1 MVIKMLSK
9 WLQVGHIAAQT
20 RIPFCI
26 AAAMAVAMPTSATV
40 VWQPLPEVAPAPSD
54 NPTTPAK
61 IELGKMLFFDTRL
74 SSSGNV
80 SCFSCHNV
88 MEGGDDHRP
97 TSIGVHGHVGGR
109 NAPSVWNAAFLSSQ
123 FWDGRAATLED
134 QAKGP
139 PANPIEMGMAN
150 LDAVIDRVKHIPG
163 YKPYF
168 EKAFGA
174 GEVVTMNN
182 AAKAIAAYERTLV
195 TPNNAYDRYARGDKK
210 ALNDQQARGL
220 ATFAEVGCTGCH
232 QGPTFSGPPMAAGT
246 GFFMK
251 FPTFPDSP
259 YVAKYDLLSDT
270 GRASATKNEA
280 DKNVW
285 RVPGLRNLVFTA
297 PYFHNGQVHT
307 IDEAVRVMA
316 STQLN
321 KTLTEAQVTDIAAF
335 LETLSGPFPVQEMPR
350 LPPTPGDLI
359 D

>member
-1 MVIKMLSK
+1 MRLVAITAIVLAS
-9 WLQVGHIAAQT
+9 T
-20 RIPFCI
+20 PFAVTP
-26 AAAMAVAMPTSATV
+26 AAAASGP
-40 VWQPLPEVAPAPSD
+40 WQALPDVAPAPAD
-54 NPTTPAK
+54 NPTTADK
-61 IELGKMLFFDTRL
+61 VELGKMLYFDPRL

-109 NAPSVWNAAFLSSQ
+109 NAPTVWNAAFLSSQ

-139 PANPIEMGMAN
+139 PANAIEMGMPN
-150 LDAVIDRVKHIPG
+150 LDAVIGRVRNIPG
-163 YKPYF
+163 YKAFF
-168 EKAFGA
+168 EKAFGT
-174 GEVVTMNN
+174 GDVVTMDNV
-182 AAKAIAAYERTLV
+182 AKAIAAYERTLI
-195 TPNNAYDRYARGDKK
+195 TPNSAYDKYAKGDAK
-210 ALNDQQARGL
+210 ALTEQQVRGL
-220 ATFAEVGCTGCH
+220 NTFADVGCTSCH
-232 QGPTFSGPPMAAGT
+232 QGATFSGPPLPAGT

-259 YVAKYDLLSDT
+259 YVAKYDFLSDT
-270 GRASATKNEA
+270 GRASATKSDA
-280 DKNVW
+280 DKNIW
-285 RVPGLRNLVFTA
+285 RVPGLRNLEYTA

-307 IDEAVRVMA
+307 IGETVRIMA

-321 KTLTEAQVTDIAAF
+321 RTLDDAQVADIVAF
-335 LETLSGPFPVQEMPR
+335 LETLSGPFPTQQMPR

>member
-1 MVIKMLSK
+1 MRRVSIPAIVLTSS
-9 WLQVGHIAAQT
+9 LFAAT
-20 RIPFCI
+20 GAP
-26 AAAMAVAMPTSATV
+26 AAAGAWEA
-40 VWQPLPEVAPAPSD
+40 LPDVAPAPAD
-54 NPTTPAK
+54 NPTTPAAV
-61 IELGKMLFFDTRL
+61 ELGKMLYFDPRL
-74 SSSGNV
+74 SSTGTV

-109 NAPSVWNAAFLSSQ
+109 NAPTVWNAAFLSSQ
-123 FWDGRAATLED
+123 FWDGRAATLEA

-150 LDAVIDRVKHIPG
+150 LDAVIDRIRRIPG

-174 GEVVTMNN
+174 GDVVTMDN
-182 AAKAIAAYERTLV
+182 AAKAIAAYERTLI
-195 TPNNAYDRYARGDKK
+195 TPNSAYDRYAKGDAK
-210 ALNDQQARGL
+210 ALTVEQARGL
-220 ATFAEVGCTGCH
+220 AAFADVGCTSCH
-232 QGPTFSGPPMAAGT
+232 QGATFSGPAMPLGT

-251 FPTFPDSP
+251 FPTYPESK
-259 YVAKYDLLSDT
+259 YVAKYDFLSDT
-270 GRASATKNEA
+270 GRATVTQNDA

-285 RVPGLRNLVFTA
+285 RVPGLRNLVYTA

-307 IDEAVRVMA
+307 IDDAVRIMA

-321 KTLTEAQVTDIAAF
+321 KSLTDAQVTDITAF
-335 LETLSGPFPVQEMPR
+335 LASMSGPFPSQMMPR